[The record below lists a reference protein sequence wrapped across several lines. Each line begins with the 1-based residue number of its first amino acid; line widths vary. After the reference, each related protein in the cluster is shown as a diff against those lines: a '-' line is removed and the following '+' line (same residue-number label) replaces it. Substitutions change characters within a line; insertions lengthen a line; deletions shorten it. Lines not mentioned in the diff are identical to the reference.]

1 VRLKQEEYKKWKRNA
16 SVFPKISRTDQ
27 KNLACFNSKKTIKEG
42 KSVDI
47 LPSFFYS
54 IICELILCV
63 K

>member
-1 VRLKQEEYKKWKRNA
+1 MIQ
-16 SVFPKISRTDQ
+16 FFQ
-27 KNLACFNSKKTIKEG
+27 NLACFNSKKTIKEG

-47 LPSFFYS
+47 WPSFFYS

>member
-1 VRLKQEEYKKWKRNA
+1 MLQFFK
-16 SVFPKISRTDQ
+16 KISRTDQ
-27 KNLACFNSKKTIKEG
+27 KNLACYNSKKTIKEG